1 MSKPSK
7 IDAAINSSPIQSSLS
22 YEEAFR
28 ELEHI
33 VSQMESGQML
43 LEDALNAYKK
53 GNMLLEYCQKSLADV
68 EQQIQL
74 LNERQQLV
82 PFTPAND

>member
-1 MSKPSK
+1 MTKSSK
-7 IDAAINSSPIQSSLS
+7 IDIAKDGSLAQGSLS

-28 ELEHI
+28 ELEQI
-33 VSQMESGQML
+33 VSQMESGQMP

>member
-1 MSKPSK
+1 MTKSSK
-7 IDAAINSSPIQSSLS
+7 IDIATDGSPGQGSLS
-22 YEEAFR
+22 YEEAFK
-28 ELEHI
+28 ELEQI
-33 VSQMESGQML
+33 VSQMESGQMP